1 MKLIRGFLRPQ
12 WLLLLVVVVAFAGAC
27 FWILA
32 PWQLGKNTRTSKQ
45 IDMIQHSSN
54 RAPVPIDQLVNGTF
68 NKDTEWRPV
77 TVTGTFLPDK
87 QSVVRLRSVED
98 NPAYEVLTPLAAS
111 DGHTYMINRGFV
123 RPTEGTALPAITPP
137 PTGEVSIVGRL
148 RQPEGTAPGR
158 GPRTES
164 GVLQVY
170 SIDPPRIGETVGL
183 TIPNFYVEEVADQ
196 PGALGE
202 LPLPQID
209 SGPYLSYGLQWIAF
223 GIMAP
228 LGLGYF
234 IWSEVRHRRRQAATG
249 TSEPREPLRAKAKQ
263 ARATLTAESTE
274 GLGGSESIARI
285 GDGADTTGSTK
296 NAQRKLA
303 DRYGR

>member
-12 WLLLLVVVVAFAGAC
+12 WVLLLMVVVAFAGAC

-45 IDMIQHSSN
+45 IDMIQHSSG
-54 RAPVPIDQLVNGTF
+54 RAAVPIDQLVTGTF
-68 NKDTEWRPV
+68 NSGDEWRPV
-77 TVTGTFLPDK
+77 SITGTFLPDK
-87 QSVVRLRSVED
+87 QVVVRLRSVED
-98 NPAYEVLTPLAAS
+98 NPAYEVLTPLAAT
-111 DGHTYMINRGFV
+111 DGHTYLINRGYV
-123 RPTEGTALPAITPP
+123 RPSTGTALPPITPP
-137 PTGEVSIVGRL
+137 PDGQVTLVGRL

-170 SIDPPRIGETVGL
+170 TIDPPLIGREVGL
-183 TIPNFYVEEVADQ
+183 SMPNFYVEELASQ
-196 PGALGE
+196 PGSLSE

-234 IWSEVRHRRRQAATG
+234 VWAEVKHRRKQSTG
-249 TSEPREPLRAKAKQ
+249 GTNTPREPLRAKAKQ
-263 ARATLTAESTE
+263 ARATLAAESTE
-274 GLGGSESIARI
+274 GLGGSDEIARI
-285 GDGADTTGSTK
+285 GDGADTSGSTE